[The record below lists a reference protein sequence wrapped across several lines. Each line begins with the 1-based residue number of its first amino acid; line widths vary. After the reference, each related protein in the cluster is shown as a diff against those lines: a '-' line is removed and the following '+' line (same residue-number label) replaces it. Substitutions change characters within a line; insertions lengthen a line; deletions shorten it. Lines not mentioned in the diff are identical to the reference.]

1 VYKDGSSFPCVWLTR
16 SSLTIFVA
24 SVNARCKRGAGLTI
38 PQLQVGVKLWSKVL
52 AVVYKGVFAKLQAR
66 TLFGSSISGP
76 STTAEVKLYAVVCQQ
91 KGDEAIALDTVL
103 FSPDEW
109 VVVELAKDESEKVF
123 SLPQNQGLREERNS
137 GSEQNHDMTAQVLD
151 LGMLRDRLNRPMIDV
166 PLHVIPIPLHLVESW
181 QTVELCRISDVMLV
195 GNGEGISRLELPIL
209 ASRQAQKQLRGTL
222 LRHHSVVWLRH
233 NTIARGAVD
242 VPYFCIC
249 ARSQE
254 PPLQMSSDANL
265 PSCRQKI
272 FQFLKGPAGQYAF
285 VSTNPCTVVQVVHK
299 PVTRKEIAVLQHQA
313 LHSGFKKEAFD
324 LAFSSFDECF
334 QPLWGWLMTV
344 CEKAARS
351 VEERSEKA
359 SCSSTIDSTREQKR
373 EPLQLSGLSKKVEGG
388 SHGENRRGDDI
399 FGDTTPEF
407 DQFQEGIFSERA
419 TSWMEKMARTY
430 DLGSTSRTLLLY
442 GIRGTG
448 KRTMVH
454 LLGNHLGAGVFPV
467 CLGFDG
473 HARLLI
479 FFLIGEY

>member
-1 VYKDGSSFPCVWLTR
+1 
-16 SSLTIFVA
+16 
-24 SVNARCKRGAGLTI
+24 
-38 PQLQVGVKLWSKVL
+38 VGIKLWSKVHE
-52 AVVYKGVFAKLQAR
+52 VMYMGVFAKLQAR

-109 VVVELAKDESEKVF
+109 VVVELAKDEPQEV
-123 SLPQNQGLREERNS
+123 SLPQNQGLSEEMNS
-137 GSEQNHDMTAQVLD
+137 GSERNHAMTAQVLD

-181 QTVELCRISDVMLV
+181 QTVELCRISDDMLV
-195 GNGEGISRLELPIL
+195 GNGEGISHPDIPIL

-299 PVTRKEIAVLQHQA
+299 PVTRIEIAVLQHQA
-313 LHSGFKKEAFD
+313 LHSGFKKEDLD

-334 QPLWGWLMTV
+334 KPLWGWLMTV
-344 CEKAARS
+344 CEKASRS

-359 SCSSTIDSTREQKR
+359 SCSTIDSTLCREG
-373 EPLQLSGLSKKVEGG
+373 EYLQLSGMNKKVEGE
-388 SHGENRRGDDI
+388 SHGENRGGGDDI
-399 FGDTTPEF
+399 FGDTAPGF
-407 DQFQEGIFSERA
+407 DPLQEGIFSERA
-419 TSWMEKMARTY
+419 TSWMEKMGRTY

-454 LLGNHLGAGVFPV
+454 MLGNHLGARVFPV

-479 FFLIGEY
+479 FVF